1 MTNEY
6 GKKKNRKKRPVTQT
20 LAILIIVLGVIVCG
34 VVFGSL
40 FFLRQ
45 QQLSGEAS
53 APAAKIK
60 ELAAGD
66 KAAGS
71 TVTPETAD
79 QSPQATTGSTI
90 TEKEP
95 AENAVQT
102 NKTDEK
108 DPGDKE
114 QPAHDPGIV
123 TYKGKQYKYND
134 HLSNYL
140 LLGVDTE
147 GDMQVERESISAGQS
162 DAMYLVSYDRKED
175 SVRILSIPRDTMTE
189 IQLYNIAGEY
199 LGHTVDHITL
209 QYAYGDGKHKS
220 CKLACEAVEHLLYE
234 VPILGYAALN
244 TDSIPLL
251 ADVVDGVPLTIPDN
265 SLVDKYPEFTR
276 GAEVVITTETAED
289 FLRYRDTHQHQQ
301 ALVRMD
307 RQKVFINAFA
317 EKLKVLQKE
326 DPHTVTDVYETLK
339 PYMVTN
345 MGNDVFLDLAT
356 AKRESR
362 IETIPGKGVNTELYD
377 EYHVDED
384 ALYELILEMFYKE
397 VETEE

>member
-1 MTNEY
+1 M
-6 GKKKNRKKRPVTQT
+6 
-20 LAILIIVLGVIVCG
+20 
-34 VVFGSL
+34 L
-40 FFLRQ
+40 FR
-45 QQLSGEAS
+45 S
-53 APAAKIK
+53 
-60 ELAAGD
+60 
-66 KAAGS
+66 
-71 TVTPETAD
+71 
-79 QSPQATTGSTI
+79 
-90 TEKEP
+90 
-95 AENAVQT
+95 
-102 NKTDEK
+102 
-108 DPGDKE
+108 
-114 QPAHDPGIV
+114 
-123 TYKGKQYKYND
+123 
-134 HLSNYL
+134 
-140 LLGVDTE
+140 
-147 GDMQVERESISAGQS
+147 
-162 DAMYLVSYDRKED
+162 
-175 SVRILSIPRDTMTE
+175 PRDTMTE

-317 EKLKVLQKE
+317 EKLKALQKE
-326 DPHTVTDVYETLK
+326 DPHAVTDVYETLK